1 LQLWA
6 SLLSTRTSPSQ
17 ARRHHPPVHH
27 PALLLAASSP
37 RAPIGHTTPIIAT
50 VGTTR
55 GSRSR
60 SIAKLCARHS
70 KPQTRPTRARLC
82 GPIASTPRPLTR
94 RARLAPWTASIS
106 LIKANDRFTATNT
119 RRPIRHTHRHFTC
132 PLPNRRRKYL
142 SRILSREVAIRF
154 CQDHT
159 EGKEVLAQVHKDGH
173 PHKVRSRVC
182 YTGVRSATRRKVLE
196 ATTPSGPYRR
206 AAAANGILL

>member
-60 SIAKLCARHS
+60 SIAKPCARHS

-82 GPIASTPRPLTR
+82 GPIASTLCPLTR

-106 LIKANDRFTATNT
+106 PIKENDRFTATNT

-132 PLPNRRRKYL
+132 PLPSRPRKYP
-142 SRILSREVAIRF
+142 SQIPSREVAIRF
-154 CQDHT
+154 YQDHT
-159 EGKEVLAQVHKDGH
+159 EGREVLAQVHKDGH

-182 YTGVRSATRRKVLE
+182 YTEVRSATRRKVLE
-196 ATTPSGPYRR
+196 ATMPSGPYRR
-206 AAAANGILL
+206 AAAANGISL